1 VIFVQK
7 GAFVNHNSGEIIL
20 CEHSIGRLRGICVV
34 WSDELT
40 QACRELS
47 SVLVS
52 NKACEGNPSGLEAN
66 AELVQSL
73 FAKHGCDV
81 WTVENPDAAY
91 RPVILAQLGSDSSR
105 PTVGF
110 FGHYDVEEADPG
122 EWASN
127 PWRLDERDGRWY
139 GRGVADNIVPL
150 AQRMLL
156 IDQLSRHCNLFFI
169 LQGEEE
175 IGSPFAMEIYA
186 DLKLPKVDVWVEET
200 GYFYRNGNHR
210 IMAMNVDER
219 LQSAIT
225 ALESLNAAD
234 GRASSLRIRPMN
246 KAFGNQGCPC
256 LVHLLGDTPYIALG
270 PNDDHSTI
278 HGVNESIQPSLL
290 DISSRQLVKLC
301 EVLGSG

>member
-1 VIFVQK
+1 
-7 GAFVNHNSGEIIL
+7 
-20 CEHSIGRLRGICVV
+20 LRGICVV

>member
-1 VIFVQK
+1 MI
-7 GAFVNHNSGEIIL
+7 
-20 CEHSIGRLRGICVV
+20 
-34 WSDELT
+34 WSEALT
-40 QACRELS
+40 DACRDLS
-47 SVLVS
+47 SVLVQ
-52 NKACEGNPSGLEAN
+52 NQACEGHPPGLRAN

-73 FAKHGCDV
+73 FIEHGCDV
-81 WTVENPDAAY
+81 WTVENPDAEY
-91 RPVILAQLGSDSSR
+91 RPVVLAQIVRDSSR
-105 PTVGF
+105 PMVGF
-110 FGHYDVEEADPG
+110 FGHYDVEEADAN

-156 IDQLSRHCNLFFI
+156 IDQLSQHCNLFFI

-175 IGSPFAMEIYA
+175 IGSPFAMEVYA
-186 DLKLPKVDVWVEET
+186 DLNLPEVDVWVEET

-225 ALESLNAAD
+225 ALEGLNAAD
-234 GRASSLRIRPMN
+234 GRSSSVRIRPMN

-278 HGVNESIQPSLL
+278 HGVNESIQPGLL
-290 DISSRQLVKLC
+290 DISARQLVKLC

>member
-1 VIFVQK
+1 M
-7 GAFVNHNSGEIIL
+7 
-20 CEHSIGRLRGICVV
+20 V
-34 WSDELT
+34 WTEEKT
-40 QACRELS
+40 RECWELS
-47 SVLVS
+47 LVMVS
-52 NKACEGNPSGLEAN
+52 NRACEGHPSGLRTN
-66 AELVQSL
+66 AELVQTL

-81 WTVENPDAAY
+81 WTVENPDAEY
-91 RPVILAQLGSDSSR
+91 RPVVLAQIGSDPSR

-110 FGHYDVEEADPG
+110 FGHYDVEEANAE

-156 IDQLSRHCNLFFI
+156 IEQLSQHCNLFFI

-175 IGSPFAMEIYA
+175 IGSPFAMEVYP
-186 DLKLPKVDVWVEET
+186 DLDLPDVDVWVEET
-200 GYFYRNGNHR
+200 GYFYKNGDHR

-219 LQSAIT
+219 LQNAIT
-225 ALESLNAAD
+225 ALEGLNAED
-234 GRASSLRIRPMN
+234 GRSSSVRIRPMN

-256 LVHLLGDTPYIALG
+256 LVHLLGNTPYIALG

-278 HGVNESIQPSLL
+278 HGVDESIRPDLL
-290 DISSRQLVKLC
+290 GISARQLVKLC
-301 EVLGSG
+301 EVLAGG